1 MKGLHK
7 PICRSAW
14 SSCEV
19 RGRNKAC

>member
-14 SSCEV
+14 SRWEV
-19 RGRNKAC
+19 RGGNKAC

>member
-1 MKGLHK
+1 MKGLHR

-19 RGRNKAC
+19 RGGNKAC